1 MPVTPNIIHTAKQM
15 ENAQFVLSRI
25 VLFRMFNG
33 MRPVKAA
40 LPNEAC
46 C

>member
-25 VLFRMFNG
+25 VLFRMFNVTL
-33 MRPVKAA
+33 PVEIQSQST
-40 LPNEAC
+40 LS
-46 C
+46 